1 MHGLT
6 DRQRAVLEFIRESIA
21 RDGRPPTQREIAARF
36 KLASTYG
43 VQRHLDALERKGFIE
58 RDPNASRGIRLSPA
72 PREVTGLPL
81 VGQVAAG
88 APDLAIENIEGYLP
102 FGEAY
107 HDTKGLYCLRVK
119 GDSMI
124 DAGILPGDYVVVR
137 QKPDF
142 VDGEIGIAIMDDDAT
157 VKRLRRAGARIELR
171 PANKKHEIRRIDPA
185 ECDFYYGGEVIGVHR
200 FLKPTPMGF

>member
-6 DRQRAVLEFIRESIA
+6 DRQRAVLDFIRESIA
-21 RDGRPPTQREIAARF
+21 RDGRPPTQREIATRF

-58 RDPNASRGIRLSPA
+58 RDSNASRGVRLSPA
-72 PREVTGLPL
+72 LREATGLPL

-88 APDLAIENIEGYLP
+88 APDLAIENVEGYLP
-102 FGEAY
+102 FAEAY
-107 HDTKGLYCLRVK
+107 PDTKGLYCLRVK

-142 VDGEIGIAIMDDDAT
+142 VDGEIGIAIMDDEAT
-157 VKRLRRAGARIELR
+157 VKRLRRVGRKIELK
-171 PANKKHEIRRIDPA
+171 PANRKYPTRRIDPA
-185 ECDFYYGGEVIGVHR
+185 EREFHYGGKVVGVHR
-200 FLKPTPMGF
+200 FM